1 MFKSDKVIM
10 KFYFNSFPKRN
21 NRDLILPLYLHF
33 KKIKKLKKKKRKKIL
48 KIIKYLFSKSYYKL

>member
-1 MFKSDKVIM
+1 M

-33 KKIKKLKKKKRKKIL
+33 KKIKKLKKKKRKKIENKKL
-48 KIIKYLFSKSYYKL
+48 KDNKISFFKKLL